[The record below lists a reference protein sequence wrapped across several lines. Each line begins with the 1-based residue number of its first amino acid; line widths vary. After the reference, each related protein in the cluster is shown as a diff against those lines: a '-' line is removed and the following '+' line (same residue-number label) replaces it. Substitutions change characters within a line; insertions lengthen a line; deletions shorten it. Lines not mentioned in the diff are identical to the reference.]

1 MDRIQYFHSAFLGT
15 VLHIISF
22 GFQNYTHAII
32 LCVPLKFVSTFILTH
47 GVGQF
52 NMYMNRKYIPDIV
65 ERQQK
70 TD

>member
-1 MDRIQYFHSAFLGT
+1 MDRVQYFHSVFLGT

-52 NMYMNRKYIPDIV
+52 KYV
-65 ERQQK
+65 YEQK
-70 TD
+70 IHP